1 MERQGDGGAALAADL
16 ERTAFITPEHYAAEQ
31 TRRMESNR
39 GRLLIAN
46 CTSGAAL
53 AGRVSEQYEELLRRH
68 GSDSGIVV
76 LRDVDRQFKDSET
89 VVRLERHVGGYDVF
103 LFQSLFDPA
112 NGSSIDQNYMAF
124 IIAAR
129 AFKEHGA
136 EHITGVLPYLAYSRQ
151 DKPTKFMREPTTAQL
166 MADLSITAGIDRL
179 VTWHPHSDQIH
190 GFYGRTAIN
199 VLSPL
204 SFFIREFEEF
214 RGREEVIVVGPDEGA
229 SNLVTHLCRALD
241 LNGAVGSKHRPQPGQ
256 AAIAEIIGDFH
267 GKRTALIVDDI
278 IGSAGTLHALIER
291 LDRDADLESIYIAAS
306 HNLCVGSAVERLREL
321 HERYRLRRLLVT
333 DSVPPR
339 PEVSALPFLTTRSL
353 ADDLCRTVN
362 RIHYNQSVSEVFY
375 KPRD

>member
-1 MERQGDGGAALAADL
+1 
-16 ERTAFITPEHYAAEQ
+16 
-31 TRRMESNR
+31 MESNR
-39 GRLLIAN
+39 GRLLIAS
-46 CTSGAAL
+46 CTSGDAL
-53 AGRVSEQYEELLRRH
+53 ASRVTRRYEQLLHENQSE
-68 GSDSGIVV
+68 SGVIQIRK
-76 LRDVDRQFKDSET
+76 LDRQFKDSET
-89 VVRLERHVGGYDVF
+89 TIRLESHVGGYDVF

-112 NGSSIDQNYMAF
+112 NGTSVDQNYMAF

-129 AFKEHGA
+129 AFREHGA

-166 MADLSITAGIDRL
+166 MAELSIVAGIDRL

-190 GFYGRTAIN
+190 GFYGRTPIN

-204 SFFIREFEEF
+204 SFFIREFQEF
-214 RGREEVIVVGPDEGA
+214 RGREDTIVVGPDEGA

-241 LNGAVGSKHRPQPGQ
+241 LNGAVGSKHRPRPEQ
-256 AAIAEIIGDFH
+256 AAIAEVIGDFH

-278 IGSAGTLHALIER
+278 IGSAGTLYALIER
-291 LDRDADLESIYIAAS
+291 LEKEADLENIYVAAS
-306 HNLCVGSAVERLREL
+306 HNLCVANAVERLKEL
-321 HERYRLRRLLVT
+321 HDRYRMRGVVVT

-339 PEVSALPFLTTRSL
+339 AEVEALPFVTTRSL
-353 ADDLCRTVN
+353 ADDLCRTIN